1 MSFCL
6 LFGFVC
12 VPAKMLV
19 NDCDECASMCVND
32 CDDCV
37 NKKNAKTA
45 VIACDLS
52 D

>member
-32 CDDCV
+32 CDDSEKY
-37 NKKNAKTA
+37 KKGKTP
-45 VIACDLS
+45 VID
-52 D
+52 

>member
-12 VPAKMLV
+12 VPANVLV

-32 CDDCV
+32 CDD
-37 NKKNAKTA
+37 
-45 VIACDLS
+45 S
-52 D
+52 E